1 MKSCIAI
8 TFHYHVASFDCYDIR
23 ILGYLLQ
30 ELQVQYTYSL
40 NFLDVSN
47 NRFLNSVFVKTNV
60 REKIPFQQ
68 CIVCIGLVKLI
79 FGLWEGWSF

>member
-8 TFHYHVASFDCYDIR
+8 TFHYHVTSFDCYDIR

-79 FGLWEGWSF
+79 FGLWERRSF